1 MKNIEIAAI
10 FYAMA
15 DILELQNVQWKPIAY
30 RKAARAIE
38 TLSEP
43 IEEIYKRG
51 GIKALMEIPGVGE
64 AIAKKTEEFI
74 LTGRV
79 KEYEIL
85 KKKIPKGLREV
96 MELQGLGPKKAI
108 RLYKEIKIDSVE
120 KLEKAA
126 RSGEIAKLEGFGE
139 KSQENILK
147 AIELAK
153 KGKERLLLGVAL
165 PIAREIVEQ
174 LKEEKGVK
182 RIEIAGSLRRRAE
195 TIGDIDILAEIE
207 GDSKGIMNRFTSLP
221 GVVEVL
227 AKGEKKS
234 MILIEKGEYKVQVD
248 LRIIDSDSFGAALQ
262 YFTGNKE
269 HNIELRKIAISK
281 GWKLNEYGIFK
292 GEKQIAGKDEEEV
305 YSKLGMKWIAPE
317 LRENRGEIQA
327 AMKGEL
333 PSLVELSDIKGDLHV
348 HTNWSEGT
356 ASIEDMINA
365 AKSRGYSYVGVTD
378 HSKSERIANGM
389 DEKRIENQMEE
400 IKELRKKIK
409 GIKILHSSEVNI
421 LPDGDLDYPDDILK
435 RLDYV
440 VVAVH
445 SRFKSS
451 KQEMTNRILKALENK
466 YVRIFAHPTGRLI
479 NERMP
484 YEVDLDQIIEVCK
497 DRKIALEIN
506 SFPLR
511 LDLND
516 VYARK
521 AKEEGVKLC
530 INTDSHAVDH
540 LRYIEYGVSVARR
553 AWCEKDDI
561 LNCMEFEQ
569 LIKWLGRK

>member
-15 DILELQNVQWKPIAY
+15 DILELQDVKWKPIAY

-43 IEEIYKRG
+43 IEEVYKKG

-74 LTGRV
+74 LTGKV
-79 KEYEIL
+79 KEYEKL
-85 KKKIPKGLREV
+85 KKKIPKGLREI
-96 MELQGLGPKKAI
+96 MDLQGLGPKKAI
-108 RLYKEIKIDSVE
+108 RLYKELGINSIE
-120 KLEKAA
+120 ELETAA
-126 RSGEIAKLEGFGE
+126 KEGRIARLEGFGE
-139 KSQENILK
+139 KTEENIIK
-147 AIELAK
+147 AIEIAK
-153 KGKERLLLGVAL
+153 KGKERLPLGVAL
-165 PIAREIVEQ
+165 PIAREIIEE
-174 LKEEKGVK
+174 LKNTEGVK
-182 RIEIAGSLRRRAE
+182 RIEIGGSLRRRVE
-195 TIGDIDILAEIE
+195 TIGDIDILAEVTE
-207 GDSKGIMNRFTSLP
+207 GKEIMDRFVSLP
-221 GVVEVL
+221 NVIEVL

-234 MILIEKGEYKVQVD
+234 MVVIEKGEYKIQVD
-248 LRIIDSDSFGAALQ
+248 LRIIESKSFGAALQ

-292 GEKQIAGKDEEEV
+292 GEKQIAGEEEEGI
-305 YSKLGMKWIAPE
+305 YEKLGMKWIPPE
-317 LRENRGEIQA
+317 LRENKGEIKA
-327 AMKGEL
+327 ATEDRL
-333 PSLVELSDIKGDLHV
+333 PMLIDIKDIKGDLHV

-356 ASIEDMINA
+356 GTIEEMVQA
-365 AKSRGYSYVGVTD
+365 AKKKGYEYVGIAD

-389 DEKRIENQMEE
+389 DERRIQQQIEAVKE
-400 IKELRKKIK
+400 IRKKMK
-409 GIKILHSSEVNI
+409 GIQILHSSEVSI
-421 LPDGDLDYPDDILK
+421 LPDGSLDYPDDILK

-440 VVAVH
+440 IVSVH

-451 KQEMTNRILKALENK
+451 KSEMTNRILKALENK
-466 YVRIFAHPTGRLI
+466 YVKILGHPTGRLI

-484 YEVDLDQIIEVCK
+484 YEVDMDQVMEICREK
-497 DRKIALEIN
+497 DIAMEIN

-521 AKEEGVKLC
+521 AKENGIKLC
-530 INTDSHAVDH
+530 INTDAHAVDH
-540 LRYIEYGVSVARR
+540 LNYIEYGVAVARR
-553 AWCEKDDI
+553 GWCKKDDVI
-561 LNCMEFEQ
+561 NTMSFDKLMNW
-569 LIKWLGRK
+569 ISK